1 MKTHITWLSAILL
14 TLCQS
19 IYAQN
24 ATPEDSD
31 VSGRKAWVY
40 ATTIP
45 KDLDNP
51 LKILSAEKVHEVK
64 MYRSSMSSPVKVNKE
79 GIVRV
84 VKVIIDEEGEET
96 YQNFSY
102 SKIPEGVREALI
114 ILVPEEKNADGL
126 RFKSKVIDLSKFK
139 RGGRLYVNLVRTKI
153 GVTIGDLKKVIAP
166 GKMEFINPL
175 GNKDKDVKHVQFF
188 YNSPKG
194 DKGEWKLMTSGKMA
208 IYKSRREICV
218 FFYNEQIEN
227 VDFRGIPFMIPE
239 PRPQPKKP

>member
-1 MKTHITWLSAILL
+1 ML
-14 TLCQS
+14 LCQFTF
-19 IYAQN
+19 AQN
-24 ATPEDSD
+24 TPVAEKF
-31 VSGRKAWVY
+31 SGRKVWLVS
-40 ATTIP
+40 TSIP
-45 KDLDNP
+45 KDLENP
-51 LKILSAEKVHEVK
+51 LPILIGEELMEARL
-64 MYRSSMSSPVKVNKE
+64 YLRSIGSPIPLDST
-79 GIVRV
+79 GIVRG
-84 VKVIIDEEGEET
+84 VKVIKDDDGKAA
-96 YQNFSY
+96 YQNLFV
-102 SKIPEGVREALI
+102 SKVPEGVSQALI
-114 ILVPEEKNADGL
+114 ILVPQAEDADGL

-139 RGGRLYVNLVRTKI
+139 KGGCLYVNLVPTKI
-153 GVTIGDLKKVIAP
+153 GVTLGDLKTVIAP

>member
-1 MKTHITWLSAILL
+1 MEARLYLR
-14 TLCQS
+14 S
-19 IYAQN
+19 IGS
-24 ATPEDSD
+24 PIPLDS
-31 VSGRKAWVY
+31 
-40 ATTIP
+40 T
-45 KDLDNP
+45 
-51 LKILSAEKVHEVK
+51 
-64 MYRSSMSSPVKVNKE
+64 
-79 GIVRV
+79 GIVRG
-84 VKVIIDEEGEET
+84 VKVIKDDDGKAA
-96 YQNFSY
+96 YQNLFV
-102 SKIPEGVREALI
+102 SKVPEGVSQALI
-114 ILVPEEKNADGL
+114 ILVPQAEDADGL

-139 RGGRLYVNLVRTKI
+139 KGGCLYVNLVPTKI
-153 GVTIGDLKKVIAP
+153 GVTLGDLKTVIAP

-188 YNSPKG
+188 YNSPNG